1 MSISVYSFFSGVGFL
16 DLGFECAGF
25 EISLVNEYSQAFMS
39 AYQYARINMKMP
51 LPRHGYFNC
60 DINYF
65 LRGEG
70 KRKIH
75 NLVEKDKKSKI
86 IGFIGGPPCPD
97 FSIAGK
103 NQGINGE
110 NGRLTTSYKRL
121 ILQEMPDFFVF
132 ENVKGLWSTKKHRE
146 EYEKLKESFKRK
158 GYLLTDKLVNSLE
171 YGVPQER
178 ERIILFGINKSIC
191 KENPNEMRRILKQ
204 EFSWGNNPVFSLE
217 KIKSMRWPTEEPFHE
232 DKSTKCP
239 ENIEERLTIEY
250 WFKKNEVNTHPNAGD
265 YFVPRQGR
273 KKMDTINEG
282 DVSRKSFKRLHRW
295 RYSPTAA
302 YGNNEV
308 HLHPYKSRRLSV
320 AEALAIQSLPKEF
333 VINPEL
339 SLTDKFKTIGNGVPY
354 LMSNSIA
361 IQIKK
366 FIQKVVDDNKVIEE
380 R

>member
-39 AYQYARINMKMP
+39 AYQYARTNMKMSS
-51 LPRHGYFNC
+51 PRHGYFNC

-70 KRKIH
+70 KRQIH
-75 NLVEKDKKSKI
+75 SLIEKDKKNEI
-86 IGFIGGPPCPD
+86 VGFVGGPPCPD

-146 EYEKLKESFKRK
+146 EYEKLKEAFKRK
-158 GYLLTDKLVNSLE
+158 GYLLIDKLVNSLE

-191 KENPNEMRRILKQ
+191 KKNPNEMRKILKK
-204 EFSWGNNPVFSLE
+204 EFSWGNNPAFSLE
-217 KIKSMRWPTEEPFHE
+217 KIKLIEWPTQEPFHE
-232 DKSTKCP
+232 DRVTKCP
-239 ENIEERLTIEY
+239 ENIEEKLTIEY
-250 WFKKNEVNTHPNAGD
+250 WFEKNEVNIHPNARD
-265 YFVPRQGR
+265 YFVPRQGSE
-273 KKMDTINEG
+273 KMATINEG

-339 SLTDKFKTIGNGVPY
+339 SLTDKFKTVGNGVPY

-361 IQIKK
+361 IQIKN
-366 FIQKVVDDNKVIEE
+366 FLQEVVDDNKSIEE
-380 R
+380 C